1 MIQEVGVDVVAKRVL
16 RVKARPDYEPL
27 FSILD
32 GLRQD
37 TDRRFWIECLEAQ
50 ENNHDIEAYTVQ
62 MSTGCRNPITDVP
75 QSLDN
80 RQGVRT
86 LRVLYFKS
94 EIAQFPLGDL
104 GRGYYASRRP
114 SVI

>member
-37 TDRRFWIECLEAQ
+37 TDRRFWIEPVEAQ
-50 ENNHDIEAYTVQ
+50 ENNCDIESDTGQMGTGVEIRLQ
-62 MSTGCRNPITDVP
+62 MSHN
-75 QSLDN
+75 
-80 RQGVRT
+80 
-86 LRVLYFKS
+86 VLTIS
-94 EIAQFPLGDL
+94 EE
-104 GRGYYASRRP
+104 Y
-114 SVI
+114 VK